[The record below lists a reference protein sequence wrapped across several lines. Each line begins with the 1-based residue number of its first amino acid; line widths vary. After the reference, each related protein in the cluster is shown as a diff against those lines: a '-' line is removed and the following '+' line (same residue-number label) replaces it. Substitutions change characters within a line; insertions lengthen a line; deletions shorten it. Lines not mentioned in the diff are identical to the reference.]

1 MATTTKTTTKKQYRE
16 QLKAAKQI
24 IKGIDVLVEGGEEYA
39 DLDKAI
45 FAAEALE
52 IVAQNLQYFIKT
64 MKAGN

>member
-1 MATTTKTTTKKQYRE
+1 MTTATKTTTKKQYRE

-24 IKGIDVLVEGGEEYA
+24 IKGIDVLVEGGAEYQ

-45 FAAEALE
+45 AAAQALS
-52 IVAQNLQYFIKT
+52 IVAGNLEYFIKS